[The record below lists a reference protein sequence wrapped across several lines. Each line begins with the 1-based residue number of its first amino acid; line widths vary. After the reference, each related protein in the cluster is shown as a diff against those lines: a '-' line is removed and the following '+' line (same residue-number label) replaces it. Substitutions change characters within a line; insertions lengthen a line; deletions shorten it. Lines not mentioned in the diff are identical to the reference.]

1 MSNGT
6 GFMKLSKLTIDK
18 AKPESK
24 ARRLSDGMGLYLLI
38 QPNGSKL
45 WQFRYRFRNNAKVF
59 SIGKHPLISLAAARK
74 ERDRLRLTL
83 QSGVDPMQKKENTNP
98 LKEMLFS
105 ECADRW
111 FDVWKVSISDRHR
124 KNNRNRLENDI
135 LPFLGKKFMGEITR
149 VDIRNVIKVVGDRQA
164 TDLAG
169 RILNIIQAIFT
180 YALDEEIVQTNPA
193 GSLKAKTIVGTRRTE
208 NYSRVDAKEIPE
220 LVRSIN
226 DYEGR
231 PITRYALKILM
242 LTFVRTSELLN
253 ARWEE
258 FDFKAKEWRIPK
270 ERMKSRKEHIVP
282 LSNQVIRLLDGL
294 RKKSGQQEYLF
305 VGDRTNKPI
314 SNNTLLRALER
325 MGYKG
330 KMTGHGF
337 RGLASTVLHENGFE
351 HLHIEKQ
358 LAHNP
363 KDAVAHAYNHAEYL
377 KQRVEIMQ
385 WWADYVEGKKEM
397 RLIVG
402 GIS

>member
-1 MSNGT
+1 
-6 GFMKLSKLTIDK
+6 MKLSKLKIDNAK
-18 AKPESK
+18 AESK
-24 ARRLSDGMGLYLLI
+24 ARRISDGMGLYLLI

-59 SIGKHPLISLAAARK
+59 SIGKYPLVSLADARK

-83 QSGVDPMQKKENTNP
+83 QSGVDPMQKKETTIP
-98 LKEMLFS
+98 LQEILFS

-111 FDVWKVSISDRHR
+111 FDVWKVNISDRHR

-135 LPFLGKKFMGEITR
+135 LPFLGKKFVGEITR
-149 VDIRNVIKVVGDRQA
+149 AEIRNVIKVVGDRQA

-180 YALDEEIVQTNPA
+180 FALDEEIVQTNPA
-193 GSLKAKTIVGTRRTE
+193 GSLRAKTIVGVRRTE
-208 NYSRVDAKEIPE
+208 NYSRIDAKEIPE
-220 LVRSIN
+220 LLQRIN

-253 ARWEE
+253 SRWEE
-258 FDFKAKEWRIPK
+258 FDLKKKEWRIPK

-282 LSNQVIRLLDGL
+282 LSNQVIRSLDGL

-363 KDAVAHAYNHAEYL
+363 KDAITHAYNHADYL
-377 KQRVEIMQ
+377 KQRTEMMQ
-385 WWADYVEGKKEM
+385 WWAEYVDGKKEM
-397 RLIVG
+397 RLVVG
-402 GIS
+402 GNG